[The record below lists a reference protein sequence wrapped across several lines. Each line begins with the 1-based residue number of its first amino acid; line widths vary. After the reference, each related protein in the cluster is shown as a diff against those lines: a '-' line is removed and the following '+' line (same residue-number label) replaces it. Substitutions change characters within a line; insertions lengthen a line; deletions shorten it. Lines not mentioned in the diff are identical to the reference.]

1 MQRAEG
7 FARLHF
13 PECLERKAGPGLH
26 FPGCKGPVCEW
37 CRMRVWGGHTC
48 AVLVRGV
55 CGKTRLGL
63 AFALK
68 IGRLRKGAGLWA
80 GARAEQGWAAAAGRA
95 RVLLL
100 TLLQRPTLA
109 GDPHT
114 LCSSVTRHPEF
125 PCWDS
130 PSSVLYWKSLA
141 GLCTFSPEWET
152 SRQAGGPSP
161 QPPPHYRTMKRLWK
175 AAGRPVFGE
184 RRLPGS
190 DTNLETGPPPCAKK
204 ESTPPEEKQANSA
217 PSQIPE
223 PPALVPEIPVR
234 PDLVSQG
241 AREEPTHMSGLQGPG
256 VVSLLQNMQ
265 DLLVQILQT
274 SRQQQALLESLAQDT
289 ISHLHLLSD
298 GLGQMGQT
306 LQALLMY
313 SPSWQSPRALLMPT
327 PAPTRAHPPA
337 LGLPSSH
344 TSSVP
349 VAPASPCLKE
359 ETILPPPR
367 FAPL

>member
-1 MQRAEG
+1 MMPR
-7 FARLHF
+7 
-13 PECLERKAGPGLH
+13 
-26 FPGCKGPVCEW
+26 
-37 CRMRVWGGHTC
+37 
-48 AVLVRGV
+48 
-55 CGKTRLGL
+55 
-63 AFALK
+63 
-68 IGRLRKGAGLWA
+68 
-80 GARAEQGWAAAAGRA
+80 GRA
-95 RVLLL
+95 WTQQEISCLL
-100 TLLQRPTLA
+100 TLIQDSGEVTLLMASTSRPNEAL
-109 GDPHT
+109 
-114 LCSSVTRHPEF
+114 
-125 PCWDS
+125 
-130 PSSVLYWKSLA
+130 WKSISQ
-141 GLCTFSPEWET
+141 GLGASGYGRSVAQCRSKWKALKQAFYSEWET

-190 DTNLETGPPPCAKK
+190 DTNLETGPQPCAKK
-204 ESTPPEEKQANSA
+204 ESTSPEEKQASPA
-217 PSQIPE
+217 PSQIPEE

-234 PDLVSQG
+234 PDLVPQG
-241 AREEPTHMSGLQGPG
+241 VREEPTHVSGLQGPG

-265 DLLVQILQT
+265 ELLVQILRT

-289 ISHLHLLSD
+289 VSHLHLLSD

-313 SPSWQSPRALLMPT
+313 SPSWQSPWSLLTPT
-327 PAPTRAHPPA
+327 PTPTRPYPPA
-337 LGLPSSH
+337 LSLHSSH
-344 TSSVP
+344 SPSIT

>member
-1 MQRAEG
+1 MMPR
-7 FARLHF
+7 
-13 PECLERKAGPGLH
+13 
-26 FPGCKGPVCEW
+26 
-37 CRMRVWGGHTC
+37 
-48 AVLVRGV
+48 
-55 CGKTRLGL
+55 
-63 AFALK
+63 
-68 IGRLRKGAGLWA
+68 
-80 GARAEQGWAAAAGRA
+80 GRA
-95 RVLLL
+95 WTQQEISCLL
-100 TLLQRPTLA
+100 TLIQDSGEVTLLMASTSRPNEALWQSISQGLGA
-109 GDPHT
+109 SGYGR
-114 LCSSVTRHPEF
+114 SVAQCR
-125 PCWDS
+125 S
-130 PSSVLYWKSLA
+130 KWKALKQAFYS
-141 GLCTFSPEWET
+141 EWET

-217 PSQIPE
+217 PSQIPEE